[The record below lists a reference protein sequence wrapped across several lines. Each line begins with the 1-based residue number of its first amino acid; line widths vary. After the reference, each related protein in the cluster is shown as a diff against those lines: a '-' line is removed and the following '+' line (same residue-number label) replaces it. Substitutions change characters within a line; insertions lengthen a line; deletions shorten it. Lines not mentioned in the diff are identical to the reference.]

1 MKILHVTRRDIPNNL
16 FTDPSES
23 RILPNSRFDDHWRAQ
38 AVIDLH
44 SLYHNIRQVRLK
56 APNSRL
62 MAVVKADAYGHGLE
76 NICTAA
82 AAQVDGFA
90 VATLQEGIICRA
102 LQPEKPIIVLSEFW
116 HAGQLRDFE
125 RCDMQPVV
133 HTPSQVACLAGY
145 TGRPLSIWIK
155 CDSGMNRLG
164 IPMESL
170 KEVYE
175 TLLSRKT
182 VRRIRIMSHLAN
194 ADIPGDEFTHHQLG
208 VFRGHSRFARCER
221 SLANTAGVMRW
232 PQTHFDWVR
241 PGLMLYGVSPFGRE
255 PDARV
260 PLKPVMQLKARII
273 SEKTVKR
280 GQPVGYGGLYRT
292 TRKTRVAMVGLGYGD
307 GYPRVVDDRACVLVK
322 HSRAPIIG
330 RISMDMITIDLTEL
344 GRVGIGDEV
353 VLWGP
358 GLPVEEV
365 ADWAGTIPYELLC
378 KVTPRIPR
386 TIRTE

>member
-1 MKILHVTRRDIPNNL
+1 M
-16 FTDPSES
+16 
-23 RILPNSRFDDHWRAQ
+23 PNSRFDDHWRAQ